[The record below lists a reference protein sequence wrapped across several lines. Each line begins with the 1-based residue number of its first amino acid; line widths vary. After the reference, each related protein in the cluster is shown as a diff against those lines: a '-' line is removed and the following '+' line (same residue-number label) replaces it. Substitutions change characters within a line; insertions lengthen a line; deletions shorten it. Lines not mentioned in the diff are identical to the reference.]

1 MSEIIQRTII
11 DQIELTRG
19 GTVQLRLARQVVVN
33 DTVLTSE
40 YHRAALEPG
49 TDLEAAIP
57 VIHDHLRQLG
67 SAEVDPQEWDR
78 LRRLIQLEH
87 TPAVVAAFAANKQAA
102 GERAMR
108 ELGMES
114 QPA

>member
-49 TDLEAAIP
+49 ADVEAAISI
-57 VIHDHLRQLG
+57 VQDHLRQLG
-67 SAEVDPQEWDR
+67 AAEVDSAEWDR
-78 LRRLIQLEH
+78 LRRVIQLEH
-87 TPAVVAAFAANKQAA
+87 TPEVIAAFAANKEAA
-102 GERAMR
+102 ALRAMR
-108 ELGMES
+108 ELGMEAG
-114 QPA
+114 Q

>member
-1 MSEIIQRTII
+1 MSELIQRTII
-11 DQIELTRG
+11 DQIEFTRG

-57 VIHDHLRQLG
+57 IIHEHLRQLG
-67 SAEVDPQEWDR
+67 SAEVEPAEWDR

-87 TPAVVAAFAANKQAA
+87 TPAVIAAFAANKETAA
-102 GERAMR
+102 QRAMR
-108 ELGMES
+108 EMGMEN
-114 QPA
+114 